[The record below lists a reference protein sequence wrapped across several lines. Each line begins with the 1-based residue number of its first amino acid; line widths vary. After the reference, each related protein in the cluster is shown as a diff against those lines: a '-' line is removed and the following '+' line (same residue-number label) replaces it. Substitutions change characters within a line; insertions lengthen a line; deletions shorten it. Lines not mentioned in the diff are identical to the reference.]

1 MWSLQPAHALLKK
14 RTRAEFCHAKFGER
28 SSLFVRREEH
38 WGVLQVTTIKEFRLL
53 ITYNDNSLLITKI
66 TNKVI
71 IHDKNA
77 FHLYDLHRNF
87 HYILGKSQMV
97 YLDFATLIF
106 TKFPKL
112 IIFSHVE
119 KNCKKKICA
128 GPPPPPEL
136 HIRIVKQN
144 PNFMYPGT
152 WNFVFSSNPCTRIH
166 DIMFFLQIYVP
177 GYMEFWFFFKS
188 MYPGTWNLD
197 FVSLLMYSSGGG
209 GGPVQK
215 IFFLLPNF
223 FNM

>member
-1 MWSLQPAHALLKK
+1 M
-14 RTRAEFCHAKFGER
+14 
-28 SSLFVRREEH
+28 
-38 WGVLQVTTIKEFRLL
+38 
-53 ITYNDNSLLITKI
+53 
-66 TNKVI
+66 
-71 IHDKNA
+71 
-77 FHLYDLHRNF
+77 
-87 HYILGKSQMV
+87 
-97 YLDFATLIF
+97 IF
-106 TKFPKL
+106 TKFQKL
-112 IIFSHVE
+112 KKKNNMLKKSGKE
-119 KNCKKKICA
+119 KNIFCT

-197 FVSLLMYSSGGG
+197 FVSLLMCSSGGG

-215 IFFLLPNF
+215 IFFLFAKFFQHVKKLFNF
-223 FNM
+223 WNFVKIKMAKFKLNHLG